1 MIIKKAFEINEQI
14 GNRKINGIP
23 NSNEKFMS
31 FSIGNLK
38 FIESMQIMLSSLE
51 SLVNNMYDKQY
62 KYKHFT
68 HMKKFYPKHIELL
81 CHTNTYPYKFVYHIS
96 KLDHVGLPPKEAFYA
111 SLYQKNVSDK
121 NYEHALLVF
130 KTMLCVL
137 LKDYHLINQ
146 KTDVLLLAD
155 VFENFRSMCISD
167 YKLDPAH
174 YMSSPG

>member
-1 MIIKKAFEINEQI
+1 MHNLRGYDSHLIIKKAIEINEQI
-14 GNRKINGIP
+14 GNRKIDGIP

-38 FIESMQIMLSSLE
+38 FIESMRIMLSSLE

-68 HMKKFYPKHIELL
+68 HMQKFYPKHIELL

-111 SLYQKNVSDK
+111 SLYQKM
-121 NYEHALLVF
+121 YQIR
-130 KTMLCVL
+130 TMNMHCWCS
-137 LKDYHLINQ
+137 KPCY
-146 KTDVLLLAD
+146 A
-155 VFENFRSMCISD
+155 CC
-167 YKLDPAH
+167 
-174 YMSSPG
+174 